1 MAEKKTKI
9 VYFEEIRNLIE
20 DVEFED
26 AAEQAELIE
35 FVDKQIE
42 TLNARKAAAAKRAEK
57 KRQESDELTDKI
69 YDVIGEDYITV
80 DEVVAALNDEDV
92 TRNKV
97 TARLGKLVRNGA
109 IEKAK
114 IKIEGVENKKMAYK
128 RITEDAEAADV
139 E

>member
-42 TLNARKAAAAKRAEK
+42 TLNARKEAAAKRAEK

-128 RITEDAEAADV
+128 RITEDTEVADAE
-139 E
+139 

>member
-57 KRQESDELTDKI
+57 KRQESDELTDRI

-114 IKIEGVENKKMAYK
+114 IKIEGIENKKMAYK
-128 RITEDAEAADV
+128 RITEDAE
-139 E
+139 

>member
-1 MAEKKTKI
+1 MTEKKTKI
-9 VYFEEIRNLIE
+9 MYFEEIRDLIE

-26 AAEQAELIE
+26 EAQQTELIE

-42 TLNARKAAAAKRAEK
+42 TLIARKEAAAKRAEK

-69 YDVIGEDYITV
+69 YELISDEYITV
-80 DEVVAALNDEDV
+80 DAIVDALGDEEV

-97 TARLGKLVRNGA
+97 TARLGKLVRNGLV
-109 IEKAK
+109 EKAK
-114 IKIEGVENKKMAYK
+114 IKIEGVENKKMAYV
-128 RITEDAEAADV
+128 RAGAVDAESA

>member
-9 VYFEEIRNLIE
+9 MYFEEIRDLIE

-26 AAEQAELIE
+26 AAEQNELLE

-42 TLNARKAAAAKRAEK
+42 TLNARKEAAAKRAEK

-69 YDVIGEDYITV
+69 YDVIGDEYITV
-80 DEVVAALNDEDV
+80 DDIVDALDDEEV

-97 TARLGKLVRNGA
+97 TARLGKLVRNGF
-109 IEKAK
+109 IQKDK

-128 RITEDAEAADV
+128 RMNVVVAADV
-139 E
+139 AE

>member
-128 RITEDAEAADV
+128 RITEDAEAADA

>member
-26 AAEQAELIE
+26 ATEQAELIE

-42 TLNARKAAAAKRAEK
+42 TLNSRKAAAAKRAEK

-97 TARLGKLVRNGA
+97 TARLGKLVRNGV

-128 RITEDAEAADV
+128 RITEDAEAADA

>member
-128 RITEDAEAADV
+128 RIAEDAE
-139 E
+139 